1 MIEKYGHHA
10 PFLWLDN
17 PFLHIVMVIVVD
29 KDICLFRKRPKEFF
43 FILLEESLE
52 KWRQG
57 WENMSPPIQTDL
69 DYSSWLT
76 AASLPILDPASLFD
90 LFALLPFRVPL
101 LLNIAACSL

>member
-1 MIEKYGHHA
+1 
-10 PFLWLDN
+10 
-17 PFLHIVMVIVVD
+17 MVIVVD

-90 LFALLPFRVPL
+90 LFGFYWVPTRHQQGFIHSGL
-101 LLNIAACSL
+101 TELKIWD